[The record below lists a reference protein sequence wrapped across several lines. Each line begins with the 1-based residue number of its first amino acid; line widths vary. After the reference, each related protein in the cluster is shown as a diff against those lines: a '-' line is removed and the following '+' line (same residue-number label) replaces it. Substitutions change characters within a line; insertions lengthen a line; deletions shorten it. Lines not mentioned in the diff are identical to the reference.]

1 MTAAGAISHVFHR
14 SACAVP
20 PSAVS
25 ARGLTITD
33 AAGRRYLDAAGGAAV
48 SCIGHG
54 DPRVIEAIARQA
66 AAVEYVHSGAFT
78 TAPAEELATHLVRV
92 TPEPLE
98 RVYIVGSG
106 SEAVEAAIKMARQ
119 YHLERGEPDRHHV
132 ISRLQSYHGNTLG
145 ALARGGSEG
154 RRKPYLPML
163 SEAARIAPCFA
174 YRGQQAGESAEAY
187 GRRAAEM
194 LEAEILRL
202 GPGSVA
208 AFIAETVVG
217 ATTGAVAPAPGYFRQ
232 IREIC
237 DRHGVLLILDEVMC
251 GTFRC
256 GPFLACEA
264 EGVVPD
270 IVTLAKGLGGGYL
283 PIGAVMCS
291 AGVHRAFADGSG
303 GFVHGHTYMAHPLAC
318 AAALAVQQ
326 VIEQDGLAE
335 RVIPTG
341 DRLDMLLRDRFA
353 DHPNVGDIRGRGLLR
368 AIELVEDR
376 QTKTPFAASH
386 AVAARIGAC
395 AKELGLLVYPGSG
408 TADGTL
414 GDHVLLAPPYN
425 VTDEELTEIAD
436 RLALAVADTLGAVSR
451 RPLPISPKLEDKV

>member
-1 MTAAGAISHVFHR
+1 MTATGSTSHVFHR
-14 SACAVP
+14 SARAVP
-20 PSAVS
+20 PLAVS

-54 DPRVIEAIARQA
+54 DPRVSEAIARQA

-78 TAPAEELATHLVRV
+78 TAPAEELAAHLARV
-92 TPEPLE
+92 TPAPLE

-202 GPGSVA
+202 GPGTVA

-251 GTFRC
+251 GTYRC

-335 RVIPTG
+335 RVIPAG
-341 DRLDMLLRDRFA
+341 DRLDMLLRDRFE

-376 QTKTPFAASH
+376 QTKVPFAASRT
-386 AVAARIGAC
+386 VAAKIGAS
-395 AKELGLLVYPGSG
+395 AKALGLLVYPGSG
-408 TADGTL
+408 TVDGTL

-425 VTDEELTEIAD
+425 VTDAELTEIAD
-436 RLALAVADTLGAVSR
+436 RLAQAVTETLGPASR
-451 RPLPISPKLEDKV
+451 RPLSPSRKLEDKV